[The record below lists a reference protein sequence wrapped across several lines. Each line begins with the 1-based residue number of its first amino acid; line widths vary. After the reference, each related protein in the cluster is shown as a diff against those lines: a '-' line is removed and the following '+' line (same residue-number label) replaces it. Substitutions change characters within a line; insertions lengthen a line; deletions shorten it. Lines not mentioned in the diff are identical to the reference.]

1 MRTVHELTANE
12 LEELRETYFDQLTDL
27 GEENF
32 DSSDEIPMQNVIAHY
47 EGTYFVDDDFFCNQP
62 TESKNIKLFKID

>member
-1 MRTVHELTANE
+1 MKSVHELSQDE
-12 LEELRETYFDQLTDL
+12 LEELRDNYFAQLTDL

-47 EGTYFVDDDFFCNQP
+47 EGTYFVEDDFFCNQQP
-62 TESKNIKLFKID
+62 C